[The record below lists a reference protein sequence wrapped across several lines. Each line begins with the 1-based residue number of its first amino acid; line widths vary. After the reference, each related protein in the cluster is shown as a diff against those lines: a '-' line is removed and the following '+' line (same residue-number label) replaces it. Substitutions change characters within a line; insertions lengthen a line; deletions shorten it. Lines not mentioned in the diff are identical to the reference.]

1 MLNRV
6 FLYVFG
12 GIGIAM
18 LLATAILIYV
28 KVGMLSSYVKTTGT
42 VIENR
47 PHVGRKSRTY
57 TPVVTFRTTDG
68 QTITFEGGISS
79 NPPSFDLQEQI
90 PVYYAPQDPQKAEI
104 GTFFQLWFLPLIFGF
119 MGTIFTSIGAGFG
132 IATYLHRKKIEW
144 LTTNGQRIKAHF
156 QSVQIDRSQR
166 SKYRRPFRIY
176 CQWQDT
182 LSNKLYV
189 FKSDAIWFDPSP
201 YITQQIDVLIDP
213 QNPKKY
219 WVDTS
224 SLPKLA

>member
-6 FLYVFG
+6 FLFVFG
-12 GIGIAM
+12 GIGILM
-18 LLATAILIYV
+18 LLASAVLIYT
-28 KVGMLSSYVKTTGT
+28 KVGVLSSSVKTTGT
-42 VIENR
+42 VIDNR
-47 PHVGRKSRTY
+47 LYTGRKSRTY
-57 TPVVTFRTTDG
+57 TPVVTFRTNDG
-68 QTITFEGGISS
+68 QTITFEGSISS
-79 NPPSFDLQEQI
+79 NPPSFDLQEQVT
-90 PVYYAPQDPQKAEI
+90 VYYSPKDPQKAEI

-166 SKYRRPFRIY
+166 SRRPFRIY

-189 FKSDAIWFDPSP
+189 FQSDAIWFDPSP
-201 YITQQIDVLIDP
+201 YITEQIDVLIDP

>member
-12 GIGIAM
+12 GIGLTM
-18 LLATAILIYV
+18 LLAAGIFIYT
-28 KVGMLSSYVKTTGT
+28 KVEMLSSYVKTTGT

-47 PHVGRKSRTY
+47 PHTGRKSRSY
-57 TPVVTFRTTDG
+57 TPVVTFRANDG
-68 QTITFEGGISS
+68 QTITFDGGVSS
-79 NPPSFDLQEQI
+79 NPPSFDLQEQVT
-90 PVYYAPQDPQKAEI
+90 VYYSPQDPQKAEI
-104 GTFFQLWFLPLIFGF
+104 GTFFQLWFFPLILGF
-119 MGTIFTSIGAGFG
+119 MGAIFASVGAGFG

-156 QSVQIDRSQR
+156 QSVQIDSSQR